1 MKREIWYQGS
11 ALAAGALL
19 AVAVIVST
27 PHLIDP
33 DGRLRAAE
41 QKRQER
47 LAVVRQLL
55 KEVKAAEEAGG
66 SIRQEVDGG
75 VSLQ

>member
-11 ALAAGALL
+11 ALAAGALMALLIIVL
-19 AVAVIVST
+19 A

-47 LAVVRQLL
+47 LAVVRGLL
-55 KEVKAAEEAGG
+55 QEVKAAEETGG
-66 SIRQEVDGG
+66 SIRQEVGGG
-75 VSLQ
+75 VSQR

>member
-1 MKREIWYQGS
+1 MKREIWYHGY
-11 ALAAGALL
+11 ALAVGALMALLIIVL
-19 AVAVIVST
+19 A

-47 LAVVRQLL
+47 LAVVRRLL

-66 SIRQEVDGG
+66 SIRQEVDGR
-75 VSLQ
+75 VSRR